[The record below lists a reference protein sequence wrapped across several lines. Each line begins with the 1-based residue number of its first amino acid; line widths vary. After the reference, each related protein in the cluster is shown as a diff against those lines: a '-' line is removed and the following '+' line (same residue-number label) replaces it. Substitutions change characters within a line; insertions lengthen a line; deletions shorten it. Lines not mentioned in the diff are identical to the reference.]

1 MQHFSQTASLLFRS
15 SFYAFCVIL
24 LNANSIFATAISTY
38 DSAGKPLHIDEAIEK
53 DPDKY
58 LTVMEVFLRQGR
70 VEAVAT
76 IAKGFA
82 RIKGADMRVPAL
94 LSIYLAYKGDTD
106 AAKKELL
113 KARGLG
119 NTPYVFYAEAMILRL
134 EKKFLQGIEVCK
146 KAIAMDERH
155 PYPWNVLGRIYSDQG
170 EIKNAYASFQKT
182 VELEPN
188 FLPGYIN
195 MGASAYMLGDDDSA
209 VKFFKKAIQ
218 IDSQASN
225 AHFGLGLV
233 YSKIGQYELAAKE
246 FEATFELDP
255 ENHMAV
261 SELGMSQINASL
273 YEDAFE
279 TGKKMKQLGLADA
292 YLVLGDAALHMGKI
306 HDAIEFLEQ
315 AATDRSEVNSSLGFC
330 YMVLGENDKALTY
343 MEVALKKNPN
353 NFGAFMAKT
362 GIKFALNKR
371 IELDEDLR
379 LGWGESIDKAV
390 HFSRGCVLAFRSK
403 WEMAAGEWQLS
414 ENLIQG
420 FSIKGLNAQIFSRG
434 LDKKELPYL
443 NLGMVYILRDFY
455 NPALEEFTS
464 ALDVN
469 ADSILSNYFIAQV
482 YLKQGDRKKSILHL
496 EKALEQAPDFFTALY
511 SVAELNFLMG
521 NPAQALDFYLRAL
534 EVHKD
539 PGILLKVALYYENAG
554 QLKEAEKYYEDLIN
568 EVPELYVGYNQL
580 AWFYAKQGKNLE
592 KALDLAR
599 KANVLMPGNASILD
613 TLGWIHYHNQQYDK
627 ALEYL
632 EHSEKVIPKNPTVL
646 FHIGLTYFALGENN
660 KSYAYLEK
668 ALELNDQF
676 EGAEKAKEILE
687 SRNP

>member
-1 MQHFSQTASLLFRS
+1 MRS
-15 SFYAFCVIL
+15 ERFTKIRFFAGLIVAICG
-24 LNANSIFATAISTY
+24 IFFWTNFVCAAPVSTF
-38 DSAGKPLHIDEAIEK
+38 DSVGKPTYLEEDIENTPDHYLLRAEVLLREGKLAAMGIIVKRLSLVKK
-53 DPDKY
+53 DDPK
-58 LTVMEVFLRQGR
+58 VS
-70 VEAVAT
+70 
-76 IAKGFA
+76 
-82 RIKGADMRVPAL
+82 AL
-94 LSIYLAYKGDTD
+94 LSLFLASENDIN
-106 AAKKELL
+106 AAKTELA
-113 KARGLG
+113 KAKLSG
-119 NTPYVFYAEAMILRL
+119 NSAYVLYAEAMILRL
-134 EKKFLQGIEVCK
+134 EKKYQQAK
-146 KAIAMDERH
+146 KICMEAIAMDENH
-155 PYPWNVLGRIYSDQG
+155 PYPWNVLGRIQFDQG
-170 EIKNAYASFQKT
+170 KIKNAHASFQKALR
-182 VELEPN
+182 LEPN
-188 FLPGYIN
+188 FLPGYLN
-195 MGASAYMLGDDDSA
+195 LGAAAYMLGDDDA
-209 VKFFKKAIQ
+209 AINNFKKAIQ
-218 IDSQASN
+218 MDPRTAN
-225 AHFGLGLV
+225 AHYGLGLV
-233 YSKIGQYELAAKE
+233 YSKIGQHKE
-246 FEATFELDP
+246 ASEEFLKTIELDP
-255 ENHMAV
+255 ENHLAV
-261 SELGMSQINASL
+261 SELGMSQINESR

-306 HDAIEFLEQ
+306 HDAIKFLEQ
-315 AATDRSEVNSSLGFC
+315 VATDRSEVNSTLGFC
-330 YMVLGENDKALTY
+330 YMVLGEYEKAVTY

-353 NFGAFMAKT
+353 NFGAFIAKAGLRFVT
-362 GIKFALNKR
+362 DKEIV
-371 IELDEDLR
+371 LDEDLKT
-379 LGWGESIDKAV
+379 GWGQSIDTAV
-390 HFSRGCVLAFRSK
+390 HFSRGCVLAFRGK

-420 FSIKGLNAQIFSRG
+420 FSIKGLSAQIFSRG

-443 NLGMVYILRDFY
+443 NLGMVYFLRNLY
-455 NPALEEFTS
+455 NPALEEFIA
-464 ALDVN
+464 ALDAN

-568 EVPELYVGYNQL
+568 AEPELYVGYNQL

-592 KALDLAR
+592 KALELAR

-632 EHSEKVIPKNPTVL
+632 EHSEKVIPENPTVL